1 MTSAH
6 PHFMQTAHNAT
17 GAVVDMAVGAIV
29 GCASYYYGYWF
40 SHLRD

>member
-1 MTSAH
+1 
-6 PHFMQTAHNAT
+6 MQTAHNAN
-17 GAVVDMAVGAIV
+17 GVVMVVAVGANV